1 MDIEKA
7 KIMLQKRRDRRYMW
21 FLKYTKKTD
30 RINNCKRKEFS
41 SEQVLRFIESY
52 RIVLERAHDKY
63 REQLFQS
70 KAHAKDQAKHESAFS
85 GLVEFR

>member
-1 MDIEKA
+1 
-7 KIMLQKRRDRRYMW
+7 MW

-41 SEQVLRFIESY
+41 DEQVLKYMESY

-63 REQLFQS
+63 RERFFQS
-70 KAHAKDQAKHESAFS
+70 KAQAKHEGAFS
-85 GLVEFR
+85 GCVEFR